1 MCRASAAAAEVLEQ
15 ALGIFRS
22 AGYDSGREKGM
33 ASRRRRLD
41 PVGPFGNPD
50 GSRADIED
58 LISEFVDFGG
68 NPAYGHLATRA
79 NDSMVRVIVG
89 KLGAGKTVYL
99 RRLQDFQSRQ
109 DSVYAD
115 VPQQS
120 LPKTEV
126 VVKACQWFSDS
137 VLVEKWMQ
145 IWERAIMRSL
155 ASHLLR
161 RPELR
166 QQLRDEQ
173 VAELEHSYQRLL
185 DDSRRPR
192 SIYSHVRDIINERQ
206 TAHQLSTYL
215 DDPLWDD
222 LEDLLGEAVGQC
234 KPIYFYLD
242 AVDEE
247 FGHAPMYWL
256 KCQEGLFY
264 QVMRLLRDHRLGGRL
279 HVVVCIR
286 DIVMSSV
293 YRSEHAPRYYN
304 EPHIRVLNWDRGSL
318 LYLLGQKLQRLP
330 ASLLMRRAATGPPT
344 IRDWLGVDGRW
355 QGPDGEGTIEDYL
368 LSHTRLIPRD
378 IISLGNEL
386 SEEVLRQKQAGRDG
400 LPPAALEG
408 VVQRCAK
415 RFGDSQLAQCA
426 NQISSDM
433 MPQNAALHDYSE
445 LFTST
450 QAYISDVQEDV
461 RSFVRMIGVDRFPR
475 GDLEA
480 LQEVADLHFEK
491 TTDLASV
498 LWQNGLL
505 GYVDEIGRRRF
516 YSMGDVEQF
525 HFPPDVSTYVLHPC
539 LINAVGGIR
548 HVRDSDAARDERPTR
563 RLESAERA
571 DLPEPSAAAPR
582 SSGGQ
587 ALPETD
593 RSQLRSPVGARA
605 ADYAVGDVIDGRFE
619 VLQIVGKGGFSKVYR
634 VHDDVEGDE
643 RALKLFDSLA
653 GDEAVRREI
662 GALRKIHHP
671 NVVKVFWAGKTNAG
685 EWYLITEFID
695 GESLDEFVTGK
706 RSLRDREAVDV
717 ALDLLDALV
726 SFHPDAAR
734 LKQLDANRR
743 DGDLPEAQA
752 REWAKL
758 KDQGL
763 VHRDIKPL
771 NVMLTRTGAKLLDFN
786 IASRV
791 GDPVHTQSG
800 TPPYQPPDA
809 GLARWDV
816 STDLFAV
823 GVLLYRLLANGHHP
837 FPNARPMIDV
847 PVTDPKT
854 IRSDLAPD
862 LAEFLIKACAPAS
875 ADRFATAAD
884 MRLALRT
891 IRAGL

>member
-1 MCRASAAAAEVLEQ
+1 M
-15 ALGIFRS
+15 G
-22 AGYDSGREKGM
+22 
-33 ASRRRRLD
+33 SRRRRLD

-58 LISEFVDFGG
+58 VLSEFVDFGG

-79 NDSMVRVIVG
+79 NDSRVRVIVG

-99 RRLQDFQSRQ
+99 RRLQDFQAHQ
-109 DSVYAD
+109 DSVYAG

-126 VVKACQWFSDS
+126 VVKAGQWFSDR

-155 ASHLLR
+155 ASHVLR

-166 QQLRDEQ
+166 QQLRNEQ
-173 VAELEHSYQRLL
+173 ANEIEQSYARLL

-192 SIYSHVRDIINERQ
+192 SIYGEVRDIINQRQ

-222 LEDLLGEAVGQC
+222 LEDLLGEVVGQC

-279 HVVVCIR
+279 HIVVCIR

-304 EPHIRVLNWDRGSL
+304 EPHIRVLTWDRGSL
-318 LYLLGQKLQRLP
+318 LYLLQQKLQRLP
-330 ASLLMRRAATGPPT
+330 PSLLMRRATNGPPT
-344 IRDWLGVDGRW
+344 IRDWLGVNGQW
-355 QGPDGEGTIEDYL
+355 PGPDGDGTIEDYL

-386 SEEVLRQKQAGRDG
+386 NEEVLRQKQAGHEG
-400 LPPAALEG
+400 LPPAALQG
-408 VVQRCAK
+408 AIQRCAK

-426 NQISSDM
+426 NQISSDL
-433 MPQNAALHDYSE
+433 MPKNAALHNYSE

-450 QAYISDVQEDV
+450 QAYISGVQEDV

-475 GDLEA
+475 ADLEA
-480 LQEVADLHFEK
+480 LQQVADMHFEK
-491 TTDLASV
+491 ATDLASV

-505 GYVDEIGRRRF
+505 GYVDEIGRHRF
-516 YSMGDVEQF
+516 YSMGDVEEF
-525 HFPPDVSTYVLHPC
+525 HFPPDVGTYVLHPC
-539 LINAVGGIR
+539 LAHTVGGIR
-548 HVRDSDAARDERPTR
+548 HVRADSAGAGDTR
-563 RLESAERA
+563 RTSPPTSPERN
-571 DLPEPSAAAPR
+571 DLPEAPAAAPP
-582 SSGGQ
+582 SGSQ
-587 ALPETD
+587 ALPEPD
-593 RSQLRSPVGARA
+593 PAQVRSSVGAKA
-605 ADYAVGDVIDGRFE
+605 ADYAVGDVIEGRFE
-619 VLQIVGKGGFSKVYR
+619 ILDVLGQGGFSKVYR
-634 VHDDVEGDE
+634 VRDDVEGED
-643 RALKLFDSLA
+643 RALKLFDSAA
-653 GDEAVRREI
+653 GHEAVRREI

-671 NVVKVFWAGKTNAG
+671 NVVEVFWAGKTNIG
-685 EWYLITEFID
+685 DWYLITELID
-695 GESLDEFVTGK
+695 GESLDEFTTGK
-706 RSLRDREAVDV
+706 KHLRDREAVDV
-717 ALDLLDALV
+717 ALDLLDALIA
-726 SFHPDAAR
+726 FHPDSAR
-734 LKQLDANRR
+734 LKQMDAKSRE
-743 DGDLPEAQA
+743 GELSEAA
-752 REWAKL
+752 SREWMEL
-758 KDQGL
+758 KDKGL

-786 IASRV
+786 IASRA
-791 GDPVHTQSG
+791 GAPVHTQSG

-809 GLARWDV
+809 GLTRWDV

-823 GVLLYRLLANGHHP
+823 GVLLYQLLCNGHHP
-837 FPNARPMIDV
+837 FPNAMPMVDE
-847 PVTDPKT
+847 PVTDPRT
-854 IRSDLAPD
+854 IRPDLNPD

-875 ADRFATAAD
+875 VDRFSTAAD
-884 MRLALRT
+884 MQLALRD
-891 IRAGL
+891 IRADL